1 MDGGAVKEISAGGP
15 NVRQRLAAWR
25 VVSANRQSFDEH
37 VIAANAVITE
47 EVEKLRAQLQAF
59 ETSTF
64 WRLTRAPRWL
74 IERWRSRHSADGLTR
89 TPLIPSS
96 REVLRNYREWII
108 EEEPGHRASLT
119 RSLAGGS
126 NVLAL
131 SLGLVFLAAEGSG
144 PALAVLLDD
153 CPEECKVLVLERQGE
168 TPLSLADSRVIHKTV
183 PAEFDPADAVKLACA
198 VLDTDFICFHDGRDR
213 LAPGAIAVIAAVL
226 ANQPTL
232 DLVFA
237 DEDWLATD
245 GQRVAPFFKPGW
257 DPELQAGRDLIGAF
271 AFFRTSLI
279 RLATP
284 PKGPAWRYDLA
295 SRVAAAMQADCIHHV
310 SAVLCHR
317 DASTAPADEAL
328 RHAAATHLSR
338 KGILCRV
345 EPVVGRLGCHRIVYR
360 LPAIE
365 PLASIIICTRNRD
378 DLLRACMEGVLN
390 RTDYTRFEVII
401 VDNGTTEPDALQ
413 LLDELTESAQVRVL
427 RVPGP
432 FNWSALN
439 NAAAAQAGGDILV
452 LLNNDIVVLQPD
464 WLTEL
469 VSHAIQPGIGAVGA
483 KLLYPDGRLQHAGL
497 TTDQRGIP
505 RHLFRHTAGD
515 DEGPFGMNL
524 IAREVWG
531 LTGACMAIPRAAF
544 FDVGGLNEDM
554 PVTCNDVEMC
564 IRLTAHGYRLVWTPW
579 AVLEHREQASRG
591 SDDTEDKRIKARH
604 TIDRLIRDWGNFAL
618 HDPFRNRN
626 LALVD
631 EQLVFRTAP
640 LPPPL
645 MG

>member
-1 MDGGAVKEISAGGP
+1 MDGGAVKKISAGAMD
-15 NVRQRLAAWR
+15 VKQRLAVWR
-25 VVSANRQSFDEH
+25 VVSANRQSFDGH
-37 VIAANAVITE
+37 VIAANAAITE

-74 IERWRSRHSADGLTR
+74 IERWRSRRSAGGVTR
-89 TPLIPSS
+89 TPPIPSS
-96 REVLRNYREWII
+96 HQVLRTYREWII
-108 EEEPGHRASLT
+108 KEEPRHRASLT

-126 NVLAL
+126 NVQAL
-131 SLGLVFLAAEGSG
+131 SLGLVFLAADGPG
-144 PALAVLLDD
+144 PALAALLAD
-153 CPEECKVLVLERQGE
+153 CPEECKILVLERQGG
-168 TPLSLADSRVIHKTV
+168 TPVSLADSRVIHKTV
-183 PAEFDPADAVKLACA
+183 PAEFDPADAVMLACT

-213 LAPGAIAVIAAVL
+213 LAPGAIAAIAAVL
-226 ANQPTL
+226 ANQPNL
-232 DLVFA
+232 DLIFA
-237 DEDWLATD
+237 DEDWLTTD

-271 AFFRTSLI
+271 AFFRTSLV
-279 RLATP
+279 RLAMP
-284 PKGPAWRYDLA
+284 PKGAAWRYDVA
-295 SRVAAAMQADCIHHV
+295 SQVAAATQADRIHHV
-310 SAVLCHR
+310 PAVLCHR
-317 DASTAPADEAL
+317 AVSTAPAAETL
-328 RHAAATHLSR
+328 RHVAAAHLSR
-338 KGILCRV
+338 KGISCRV
-345 EPVVGRLGCHRIVYR
+345 EPVAGRSGCHRVVYR

-365 PLASIIICTRNRD
+365 PLASIIICTRDRAG
-378 DLLRACMEGVLN
+378 LLRACMEGVLN

-401 VDNGTTEPDALQ
+401 VDNGTAEPDALQ
-413 LLDELTESAQVRVL
+413 LLNALAEIAQVRVL
-427 RVPGP
+427 RIPGA

-439 NAAAAQAGGDILV
+439 NAAAAQATGDVLV

-469 VSHAIQPGIGAVGA
+469 VSHAMQPGIGAVGA
-483 KLLYPDGRLQHAGL
+483 KLLYPDGRLQHVGL
-497 TTDQRGIP
+497 TTDQKGIP
-505 RHLFRHTAGD
+505 RHLFRHAPGD

-524 IAREVWG
+524 VAREVWG
-531 LTGACMAIPRAAF
+531 LTGACMAIPHAAF
-544 FDVGGLNEDM
+544 LNVGGLNEDM

-631 EQLVFRTAP
+631 EQLVLRAAP
-640 LPPPL
+640 
-645 MG
+645 